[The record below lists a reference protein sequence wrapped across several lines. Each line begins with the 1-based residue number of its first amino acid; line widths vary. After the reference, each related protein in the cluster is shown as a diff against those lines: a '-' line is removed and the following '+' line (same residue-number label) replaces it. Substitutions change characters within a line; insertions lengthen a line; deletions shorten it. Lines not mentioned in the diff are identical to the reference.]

1 MCGELKE
8 LIRRTAENT
17 LNALLEEEADDF
29 IGTDRCERTVKR
41 KAYHPGH
48 YERGL
53 TTMSGQVTPEM
64 PKPEGMRFA
73 TVSAIP

>member
-17 LNALLEEEADDF
+17 LNALLEEGADDF

-48 YERGL
+48 GNV
-53 TTMSGQVTPEM
+53 QF
-64 PKPEGMRFA
+64 FA
-73 TVSAIP
+73 HFDSSIV